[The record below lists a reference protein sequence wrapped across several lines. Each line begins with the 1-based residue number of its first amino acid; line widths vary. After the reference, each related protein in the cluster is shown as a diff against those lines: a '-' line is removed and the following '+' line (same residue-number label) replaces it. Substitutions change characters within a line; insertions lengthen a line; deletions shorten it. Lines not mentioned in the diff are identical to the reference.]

1 MPDER
6 IEVEWIATANK
17 MVQVLDR
24 MDTRFDKQEK
34 QLQKLAQT
42 SDKTANAAAGSFN
55 KLEQE
60 LKENELA
67 LRKMEIG
74 TKEFEEQRKKVDA
87 LRASLQKAKAELTV
101 SKEESPWPAIGST
114 MTAAAASAGV
124 LAAALIRVSQAQ
136 REIVSKGADQ
146 AMTIDTLSRQMQIQ
160 SGLNDQERESQMVE
174 IVRQSSQAG
183 VQADVGF
190 RAATQLAGSGF
201 ADAVDSGTLTT
212 ILDTMQASSF
222 KGEPEEL
229 VSAFAQAL
237 NAYGL
242 EKTNDNLQAIA
253 VASQSLFKQTDFQL
267 TELSDFAKN
276 ASVFEGANIKI
287 DEALAG
293 FTALREVLP
302 AAESGTGLRNFV
314 NKLQAGDLTAENAA
328 NLQRIGV
335 DAGQVDFVGES
346 LTDVLSTIRDA
357 TAQMGEADRN
367 AALGKMFGT
376 ENVASARLLLQSVD
390 RIKELQASQQDP
402 AQFRRDRDTAASG
415 IQASRNRIE
424 NQQLLDMVPIAGR
437 ISELDLRNR
446 AMDSEIKAQQERL
459 VAGGGASALLAPLVP
474 TASQATDVVART
486 RDETAGGRIGIGA
499 IGETVSPGTGYLVN
513 KLLDIFAQQ
522 RDEQIATRLAIQN
535 LAPQQPIVRVQ
546 APAARPKEAPLPA
559 TTTP

>member
-1 MPDER
+1 
-6 IEVEWIATANK
+6 
-17 MVQVLDR
+17 
-24 MDTRFDKQEK
+24 
-34 QLQKLAQT
+34 
-42 SDKTANAAAGSFN
+42 
-55 KLEQE
+55 
-60 LKENELA
+60 
-67 LRKMEIG
+67 
-74 TKEFEEQRKKVDA
+74 
-87 LRASLQKAKAELTV
+87 
-101 SKEESPWPAIGST
+101 

-146 AMTIDTLSRQMQIQ
+146 AMMIDTLSRQMQIQ
-160 SGLNDQERESQMVE
+160 SGLTDPEREGQMIE
-174 IVRQSSQAG
+174 IVRQSSEAG

-314 NKLQAGDLTAENAA
+314 NKLQAGDLTQENAD
-328 NLQRIGV
+328 NLRRIGV

-402 AQFRRDRDTAASG
+402 VQFRRDRDTAASG

-424 NQQLLDMVPIAGR
+424 NQKILDQVG
-437 ISELDLRNR
+437 ISTQITELDQKFRRMDQINQGLIERAAVSNIPGAGMTAVAAAEISTGVEQVVPGVNEGLFQVFRSVLGRSPDRNANAQNAEQEKNR
-446 AMDSEIKAQQERL
+446 ALIAEQNRLMQEQNELLRRQAAQP
-459 VAGGGASALLAPLVP
+459 AAPRP
-474 TASQATDVVART
+474 
-486 RDETAGGRIGIGA
+486 
-499 IGETVSPGTGYLVN
+499 P
-513 KLLDIFAQQ
+513 
-522 RDEQIATRLAIQN
+522 
-535 LAPQQPIVRVQ
+535 
-546 APAARPKEAPLPA
+546 APAVRPKEAPLPA
-559 TTTP
+559 ATAP